1 MPEQSTYDYAVIRL
15 VPQVQRD
22 EFINVGVILSCLD
35 HDFAAARVYLDESRL
50 KALYPAVDLESVQ
63 SHLAA
68 IPRICAGEPD
78 AGPISLLPKRE
89 RFLMLVAP
97 RSTIIQPSPV
107 HTGLCTDPEETL
119 EHLMKTMVR

>member
-15 VPQVQRD
+15 VPQVERD
-22 EFINVGVILSCLD
+22 EFINVGVILSCRD
-35 HDFAAARVYLDESRL
+35 RDFAEARVHLDEARVQ
-50 KALYPAVDLESVQ
+50 ALYPGVDLDSVR
-63 SHLAA
+63 SHLEA
-68 IPRICAGEPD
+68 IPRICAGEAG

-107 HTGLCTDPEETL
+107 HTGLCTDPGETL
-119 EHLMKTMVR
+119 AHLMRTMVL

>member
-1 MPEQSTYDYAVIRL
+1 VPDQSTYDYAVIRL

-35 HDFAAARVYLDESRL
+35 YDYAAARIHLDESRVR
-50 KALYPAVDLESVQ
+50 ALYPSVDLESVR
-63 SHLAA
+63 SHLEV
-68 IPRICAGEPD
+68 IPKICAGEAG

-107 HTGLCTDPEETL
+107 HTGLCTDPAETL
-119 EHLMKTMVR
+119 GHLMRTMVL